1 MGRARRKL
9 SLFGRAHGSYEL
21 NALET
26 HVEVDEADR
35 PRAPSV
41 EDLLRAVD
49 ADTSEADE
57 GRPSPA
63 TTIYANQSAIVDQRK
78 QMWQRQQSFVRDT
91 GQRLGKTVE
100 KVTIALSDPV
110 LSLILGRL
118 TERWH
123 LRVNHCIGRQPSAR
137 CGHGLVQPW
146 ARIGGGRG
154 QRGRG

>member
-26 HVEVDEADR
+26 HTEVDEADR

-63 TTIYANQSAIVDQRK
+63 TTIYANQSAIIDQRK
-78 QMWQRQQSFVRDT
+78 QMWQRQQSFVRHT
-91 GQRLGKTVE
+91 GQRRGGVMVE

-110 LSLILGRL
+110 LSLILGCS

-137 CGHGLVQPW
+137 CGHGLVQP
-146 ARIGGGRG
+146 
-154 QRGRG
+154 